1 MVRSNDRYDKYCDEL
16 CDELLDDED
25 DEGMATSGRDQRI
38 NDHIQDVEDVDQ
50 TEMEIEAQ
58 LL

>member
-50 TEMEIEAQ
+50 TEMEI
-58 LL
+58 